1 MRIGIFGG
9 AFNPPHLIHRQI
21 GIDLVK
27 NDYLDKVIFI
37 PVGNLYNKPGLE
49 SDINR
54 YNMVKILIKDYPYL
68 EVSDSEFG
76 KLTYTYQTLDYYK
89 EKYPNDEIYFICS
102 SDNLREFDT
111 WREYKYF
118 LTNYKAIVSSRDGDN
133 LEEIVNEKY
142 PEFKN
147 NIILSK
153 LKFKDISST
162 EIRNRLKESRLS
174 DFSDLLDEEVYKYII
189 ENNLYENVV

>member
-9 AFNPPHLIHRQI
+9 AFNPPHIVHRQI
-21 GIDLVK
+21 AVDLIK
-27 NDYLDKVIFI
+27 NNYLDKVIFI

-49 SDINR
+49 SDVNR
-54 YNMVKILIKDYPYL
+54 YNMVKLMIDGYQNL

-118 LTNYKAIVSSRDGDN
+118 LTNYKAIVSSRDGDD
-133 LEEIVNEKY
+133 LEEIIDEKY

-147 NIILSK
+147 NIILST
-153 LKFKDISST
+153 LKFRNISST
-162 EIRNRLKESRLS
+162 EIRGKLKENRLS
-174 DFSDLLDEEVYKYII
+174 DFIEELDEKVYKYII
-189 ENNLYENVV
+189 DNNLY